1 MSNLE
6 WTNEGSRAEVSFFVG
21 ATSGRDHPASLAPHG
36 DRQSAVLE
44 SLTGNKRQDNLS
56 LMSCTRHSRCLVY
69 CSFHLPAFQQ
79 RRVRRQGFG

>member
-6 WTNEGSRAEVSFFVG
+6 RTNEGSRAEVSFFVG

-44 SLTGNKRQDNLS
+44 SLTGNTRQDNLS
-56 LMSCTRHSRCLVY
+56 LMSCTVSADVLVY
-69 CSFHLPAFQQ
+69 CSFHLQPFQQ